1 MKKITVRTKAAKK
14 LRAGYPLL
22 VAEDLNSPLLEDDF
36 AQFFDEKGQALGT
49 GYLSKQ
55 NKGVGWLLD
64 SSSVKIDHHFY
75 VEKFVNARALRANFY
90 QDELTNAFRLFNGE
104 GDGLGGLTID
114 FYNGFAVL

>member
-55 NKGVGWLLD
+55 K
-64 SSSVKIDHHFY
+64 HFGI
-75 VEKFVNARALRANFY
+75 
-90 QDELTNAFRLFNGE
+90 FNWAKYY
-104 GDGLGGLTID
+104 DP
-114 FYNGFAVL
+114 AQV

>member
-64 SSSVKIDHHFY
+64 SSSIHPDRSSHVKRVH
-75 VEKFVNARALRANFY
+75 
-90 QDELTNAFRLFNGE
+90 
-104 GDGLGGLTID
+104 
-114 FYNGFAVL
+114 